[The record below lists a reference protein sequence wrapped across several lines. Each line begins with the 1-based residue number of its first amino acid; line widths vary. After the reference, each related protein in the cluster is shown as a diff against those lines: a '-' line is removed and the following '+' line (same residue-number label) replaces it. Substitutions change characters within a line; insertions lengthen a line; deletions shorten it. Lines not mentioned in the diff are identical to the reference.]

1 MNSFNNQWQ
10 NSWNGGYQPQFTTNI
25 IYVTS
30 AEEALMRTTQRNSEA
45 VYFNQDKPI
54 FYRVRVDNDGRKAY
68 QEFPYSQPNSDAVT
82 PVTMAEFKS
91 FAERLVKLET
101 LMQQPVKEVN
111 DAQSNG

>member
-1 MNSFNNQWQ
+1 MNNFNNQWQ
-10 NSWNGGYQPQFTTNI
+10 NNWNSGYQPQFTTNI

-68 QEFPYSQPNSDAVT
+68 QEFPYSQPNPEASM
-82 PVTMAEFKS
+82 PVSMADFKS
-91 FAERLVKLET
+91 LAERLAKLEAI
-101 LMQQPVKEVN
+101 LQQPKEVN
-111 DAQSNG
+111 DGQPNG